1 LADSALLLLLPQ
13 LLLSVALAHWLLRQ
27 HLLRRSADSA
37 LLLRLQRHLLLHSE
51 ASAHR
56 LPQQHLLRRSADS
69 ADSVLLQ
76 LRWHP
81 LLRSA
86 ASVAPQI
93 QRLVVSAWE
102 PKRQTL
108 AGPHQDASLSEK
120 PGALLGPS
128 K

>member
-1 LADSALLLLLPQ
+1 MADSALLLLLPQ

-37 LLLRLQRHLLLHSE
+37 LLLLLP
-51 ASAHR
+51 R
-56 LPQQHLLRRSADS
+56 LLRS

-120 PGALLGPS
+120 PGASLGPS